1 MEYICLN
8 GEILPRKHA
17 KISFD
22 NRAFRFGEGLIEEMR
37 SSGIRVPLFKAH
49 FQRLTKGLDVL
60 GIKHLA
66 SFNEESLLRSIE
78 LLIHRRRF
86 FMANKVTLTLWRDD
100 DVDLVSMN
108 DTVRYMVEVEP
119 LNENKFTLNDRGYN
133 LDLYANYYKGKSEL
147 SPFVTINST
156 FKMMA
161 LRYAQERLITACL
174 ILDFNGRIV
183 EEATS
188 NVFFC
193 ASGTIYTP
201 ALSTGCT
208 DGVMRRAVI
217 ELANRN
223 DYLIA
228 ETESLPVQFLYDV
241 EEIFLAHDVEG
252 IRWISGY
259 KDKRYRRKK
268 CIEFINI
275 LNKVFR

>member
-1 MEYICLN
+1 MDYICLN

-17 KISFD
+17 KITFD
-22 NRAFRFGEGLIEEMR
+22 NRVFRFGEGLIEEMR

-49 FQRLTKGLDVL
+49 FQRLTRGLAVL
-60 GIKHLA
+60 GIKYLA

-86 FMANKVTLTLWRDD
+86 FMANKVTITLWRDD
-100 DVDLVSMN
+100 DVSLVSLK
-108 DTVRYMVEVEP
+108 DTVRYMIEVEP
-119 LNENKFTLNDRGYN
+119 LNENKFTLNDRGYIV
-133 LDLYANYYKGKSEL
+133 DLYTNYYKGKSEL
-147 SPFVTINST
+147 SPFVTTDRS

-161 LRYAQERLITACL
+161 LRHAQERLLTACL
-174 ILDFNGRIV
+174 LVDVNGRIV

-193 ASGTIYTP
+193 NGKTIYTP

-208 DGVMRRAVI
+208 DGVMRRVVL

-223 DYLIA
+223 GYIVA
-228 ETESLPVQFLYDV
+228 ETDSLEVQFLQDV

-252 IRWISGY
+252 IRWISAY

-275 LNKVFR
+275 LNKFF